1 MTFEER
7 LAVRAR
13 AVESRL
19 SELLD
24 MQCRTGGS
32 VPARLD
38 GALRHAVLAGGKR
51 IRPFLVIESAALFG
65 VPDSKAMPAAIALE
79 LIHCYSLV
87 LDDLRAM
94 DNDEL
99 RRGRPSVWKAYD

>member
-24 MQCRTGGS
+24 VQCRTGS
-32 VPARLD
+32 CVPARLD

-51 IRPFLVIESAALFG
+51 IRPFMMIESAVLFG
-65 VPDSKAMPAAIALE
+65 VPETNAMPAAA
-79 LIHCYSLV
+79 
-87 LDDLRAM
+87 
-94 DNDEL
+94 
-99 RRGRPSVWKAYD
+99 